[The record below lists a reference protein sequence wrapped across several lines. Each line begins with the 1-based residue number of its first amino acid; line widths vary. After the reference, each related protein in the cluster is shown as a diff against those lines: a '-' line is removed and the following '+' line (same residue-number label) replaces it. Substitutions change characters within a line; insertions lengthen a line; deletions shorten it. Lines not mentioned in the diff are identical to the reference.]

1 LSTALKEEQRPNMHR
16 IKILRRMNRPKKIKM
31 GIFENF
37 TMKKLILLMFT
48 YFGIESIESNEE
60 SLIKNGSY

>member
-1 LSTALKEEQRPNMHR
+1 
-16 IKILRRMNRPKKIKM
+16 MNRPKKIKM